1 MSTGVSTGSARGT
14 GVCKE
19 PRNSPERHHGQADAM
34 RRLSIKPFYS
44 TAPRTSSDNRANKGP
59 WKPARE
65 SPRAPTVGQRLK
77 TPNWRLEAY
86 RKEYNQG
93 PSSQKGTG
101 RGPWYR
107 NVEPWHGQRG
117 WMHLFNSYSIMG
129 KSLSVY
135 CSVNFSNIYPFGTFK
150 VPKIKFHQC

>member
-44 TAPRTSSDNRANKGP
+44 TALRTSSDNRANKGP

-77 TPNWRLEAY
+77 TPHWRLEAY
-86 RKEYNQG
+86 RNEYSQG
-93 PSSQKGTG
+93 DPQAIRERAAAPGTG
-101 RGPWYR
+101 TWNLGTD
-107 NVEPWHGQRG
+107 NVDGCTYLIH
-117 WMHLFNSYSIMG
+117 IA
-129 KSLSVY
+129 
-135 CSVNFSNIYPFGTFK
+135 
-150 VPKIKFHQC
+150 